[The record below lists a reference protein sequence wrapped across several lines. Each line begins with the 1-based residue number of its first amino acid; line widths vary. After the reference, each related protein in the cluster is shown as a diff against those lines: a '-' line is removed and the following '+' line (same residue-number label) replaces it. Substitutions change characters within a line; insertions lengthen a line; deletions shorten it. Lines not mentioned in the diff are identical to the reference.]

1 MTAERRDAD
10 QEARARANLQAELDG
25 LQAELAVDHRGEVA
39 TYIPELAR
47 VDPDR
52 FGLAVA
58 TTRGVV
64 LTAGDADVRF
74 TIQSASKPFVQAL
87 VLATLGR
94 DRYLDHV
101 GVEPSGEAF
110 DSIDLDRERGR
121 PFNPMVNA
129 GAIASVALVPGAT
142 EGERFAAILATLE
155 AFAGRA
161 LEVDDD
167 VYRSELGTADR
178 NRAIAYLMKSRG
190 VLEGDVEGHLRVY
203 IRQCAVRVT
212 AVDLAWMAAT
222 LANAGVH
229 PLTGV
234 RAMPAEYVKDVVA
247 VLLTCGIYDRS
258 GAWAYR
264 IGLPAKS
271 GVGGGL
277 FAVVPGLA
285 GLGGYAPRL
294 DPSGTSVR
302 AGRAFERL
310 SSTLGLHVFA
320 TDDERARLRRLV
332 DAPISP

>member
-1 MTAERRDAD
+1 MATA
-10 QEARARANLQAELDG
+10 
-25 LQAELAVDHRGEVA
+25 
-39 TYIPELAR
+39 
-47 VDPDR
+47 
-52 FGLAVA
+52 
-58 TTRGVV
+58 RGVV
-64 LTAGDADVRF
+64 LTAGDADAEF

-142 EGERFAAILATLE
+142 DDERFGAIHATLE

-161 LEVDDD
+161 LDVDDE
-167 VYRSELGTADR
+167 VYQSELLTADR
-178 NRAIAYLMKSRG
+178 NRAIAYLMRSRG
-190 VLEGDVEGHLRVY
+190 VLDGDVEAHLRVY
-203 IRQCAVRVT
+203 IRQCAIRVT
-212 AVDLAWMAAT
+212 ATDLAVMAAT
-222 LANAGVH
+222 LANAGVN
-229 PLTGV
+229 PLTAV
-234 RAMPAEYVKDVVA
+234 AAMPAEYTKDVIA

-258 GAWAYR
+258 GTWAYR

-285 GLGGYAPRL
+285 GLGGFSPRL
-294 DPSGTSVR
+294 GPSGTSVR
-302 AGRAFERL
+302 AGLAFERL

-320 TDDERARLRRLV
+320 THEERDRLRRLV
-332 DAPISP
+332 EAPRQSGGVRRLRHQT